1 MPTEQELFKKVSR
14 LVTDMIILADEG
26 DEFCQH
32 DNCHLLFSIIR
43 DSAYRIKQELERQ
56 QQVSQLAISCGCR

>member
-1 MPTEQELFKKVSR
+1 MSTEQELFRKVSR

-32 DNCHLLFSIIR
+32 DSCHLLFSIIR
-43 DSAYRIKQELERQ
+43 DSAYRVKQELERQ
-56 QQVSQLAISCGCR
+56 KQLSNDCVHN

>member
-1 MPTEQELFKKVSR
+1 MPTDQELFRKVSK
-14 LVTDMIILADEG
+14 LVTDMIILSDEG
-26 DEFCQH
+26 NEFCQH

-56 QQVSQLAISCGCR
+56 RQASSCACKDVYL